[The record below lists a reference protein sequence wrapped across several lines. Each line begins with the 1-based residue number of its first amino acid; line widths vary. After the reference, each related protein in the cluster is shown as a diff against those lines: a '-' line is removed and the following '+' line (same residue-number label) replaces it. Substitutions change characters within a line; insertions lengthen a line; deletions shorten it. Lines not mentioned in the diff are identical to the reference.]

1 IHSCFKMK
9 QEYTIKDSVPEI
21 QNPPKICGDE
31 NSTPQTL
38 PSPRVISYA
47 RLSRIWGV
55 AHIRLAR
62 S

>member
-1 IHSCFKMK
+1 MK